1 MVPNPERNDFDSIL
15 KDIVST
21 PDSFKSQINKDE
33 IVPED
38 TIPLETAKV
47 IIQAYAVLNKTSVK
61 DALVGLTYLV
71 QEGGTNSFKKILF
84 EQ

>member
-1 MVPNPERNDFDSIL
+1 LALPTLE
-15 KDIVST
+15 DIVSS
-21 PDSFKSQINKDE
+21 PDSFKAQMNKDE

-47 IIQAYAVLNKTSVK
+47 IIQAYAVLNKTSIK

-71 QEGGTNSFKKILF
+71 QEGGTNSSKRNLIRTVNGVAFDI
-84 EQ
+84 

>member
-71 QEGGTNSFKKILF
+71 QEGGTNS
-84 EQ
+84 

>member
-21 PDSFKSQINKDE
+21 PDSFKAQINKDE

-71 QEGGTNSFKKILF
+71 QEGGTNS
-84 EQ
+84 